1 MSKKETDIEKEI
13 ERLARKTN
21 INFKKSEFAFENQ
34 LKRLDEDIEKA
45 SNKKIKEFDKNKEL
59 TSEYLFIDYNDDT
72 ISRYREKLKK
82 I

>member
-21 INFKKSEFAFENQ
+21 I
-34 LKRLDEDIEKA
+34 
-45 SNKKIKEFDKNKEL
+45 
-59 TSEYLFIDYNDDT
+59 IDYNDDT